1 MKKTLVLVLFAFLL
15 VSQSTQA
22 KNPTTGYVTIS
33 EGVRSQTLK
42 DEKGNVIGQRI
53 EMQNSEV
60 KGWFEAEKTSSG
72 TFELTAKGLIQLE
85 TAEDKEKRK
94 QNEGNC

>member
-1 MKKTLVLVLFAFLL
+1 MKLRIQFQAFSFQISIRTL
-15 VSQSTQA
+15 S
-22 KNPTTGYVTIS
+22 K
-33 EGVRSQTLK
+33 
-42 DEKGNVIGQRI
+42 
-53 EMQNSEV
+53 
-60 KGWFEAEKTSSG
+60 AEKTSSG